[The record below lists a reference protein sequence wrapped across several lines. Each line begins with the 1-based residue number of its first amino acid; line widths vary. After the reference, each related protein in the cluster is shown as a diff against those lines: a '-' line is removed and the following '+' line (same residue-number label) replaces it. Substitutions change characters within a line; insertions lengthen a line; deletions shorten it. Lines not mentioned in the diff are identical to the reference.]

1 MSKKK
6 VGVLVDTVNNTIED
20 QYETHEQFMTRRG
33 AAMAGM
39 IGLLQSRLEIAEI
52 ELDTLLQFSNHPKQS
67 LLYSVKS
74 IREGVLETLIKF
86 TNEWADMQRYD
97 EGDYGKEMS
106 ERRLTEYTTKL
117 ETLKTLAL

>member
-20 QYETHEQFMTRRG
+20 QFESHEQFMTRRSS
-33 AAMAGM
+33 AMAGM

-86 TNEWADMQRYD
+86 TNEWADMQRY
-97 EGDYGKEMS
+97 EISDYGKELS
-106 ERRLTEYTTKL
+106 DRRLTEYTTKL